1 MARPAMQPTV
11 EQRRTV
17 MQLASIGVPTEA
29 IGHAIGEAGAP
40 LDEKTI
46 RRHFRA
52 ELDRGAALC
61 TVRVQRKLHELIDQ
75 GNPAAIFFYL
85 KCREGWRE
93 VQRIET
99 TGAGG
104 APPPAPVFQ
113 AQLYLPSKTE
123 IPPLADTRP
132 GSLADAATAPRR
144 PAQPS
149 PAPNPSQASAEP
161 HQAPRKANAEPRPAR
176 VYGTAKPTDR
186 FLPSDPRR

>member
-1 MARPAMQPTV
+1 MARPAMQPTI

-17 MQLASIGVPTEA
+17 MQLASIGVTTEA

-61 TVRVQRKLHELIDQ
+61 TVRVQRKLHELIDS

-99 TGAGG
+99 TGADG
-104 APPPAPVFQ
+104 APLPAPVFQ

-123 IPPLADTRP
+123 IPPLAPTRP

-144 PAQPS
+144 PAQPA
-149 PAPNPSQASAEP
+149 PAPTHATATAEP
-161 HQAPRKANAEPRPAR
+161 HQAPRQANAEPCATR
-176 VYGTAKPTDR
+176 VFGTARPSDK
-186 FLPSDPRR
+186 FLPADPRR